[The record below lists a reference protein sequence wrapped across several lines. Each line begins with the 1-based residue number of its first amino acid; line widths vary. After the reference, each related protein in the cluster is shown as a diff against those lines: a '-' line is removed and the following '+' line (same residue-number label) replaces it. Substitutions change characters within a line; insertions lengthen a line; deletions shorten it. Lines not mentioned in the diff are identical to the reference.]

1 MARSCRRPADS
12 RAHLRSVR
20 QRITQRTQ
28 AFGHVALPF
37 GILDRYVAFT
47 YLRLLGLSALALVG
61 VFYVSAFI
69 ELSEKVFQGTGT
81 WSMLGTFLI
90 FTTPQY
96 LYYIVPLSV
105 LLASLVT
112 VAILTKNSELI
123 VMKACGIS
131 LYRIALPMVAGA
143 VAAGAFLFALE
154 QTVLGPANRRAQTIR
169 HVLSGGSPETFDVLN
184 RRWVVGRDGAI
195 YHYALVRSPRPTASR
210 VSGSTSSIAGCGA
223 SRSGRSPGQARYAGN
238 AWNVERGWTRTF
250 DQTGEPASF
259 TEFAETERA
268 VRPTGTLLDRA
279 AGSGVHEFH
288 AAARLHRAARRRAD
302 STSSANA

>member
-1 MARSCRRPADS
+1 MAGEPRARHAWPDAVQVARPRRRPAD
-12 RAHLRSVR
+12 LRSHPGAILR
-20 QRITQRTQ
+20 QRITNRTQ
-28 AFGHVALPF
+28 TLAHVALPF

-69 ELSEKVFQGTGT
+69 ELSEKVFRGTGT
-81 WSMLGTFLI
+81 WSMLGTFMI

-154 QTVLGPANRRAQTIR
+154 QTVLGPANRRAQTS
-169 HVLSGGSPETFDVLN
+169 V
-184 RRWVVGRDGAI
+184 
-195 YHYALVRSPRPTASR
+195 
-210 VSGSTSSIAGCGA
+210 
-223 SRSGRSPGQARYAGN
+223 
-238 AWNVERGWTRTF
+238 
-250 DQTGEPASF
+250 
-259 TEFAETERA
+259 
-268 VRPTGTLLDRA
+268 
-279 AGSGVHEFH
+279 
-288 AAARLHRAARRRAD
+288 
-302 STSSANA
+302 TSSAADRPKRSTC